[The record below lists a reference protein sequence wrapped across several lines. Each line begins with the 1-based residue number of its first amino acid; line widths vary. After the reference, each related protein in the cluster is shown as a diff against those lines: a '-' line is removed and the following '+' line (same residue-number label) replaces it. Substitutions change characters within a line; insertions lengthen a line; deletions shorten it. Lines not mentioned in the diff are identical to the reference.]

1 MTRWNGPCKS
11 RRTWEGIIQDLG
23 NCQGAGANNPWEEAV
38 QEVYDIEVSM
48 MVEELLRAHMENYYT
63 ES

>member
-1 MTRWNGPCKS
+1 MTRWNSPCKS
-11 RRTWEGIIQDLG
+11 RRTREVIFQDFW
-23 NCQGAGANNPWEEAV
+23 NCQGVGANNPWEEAV

>member
-1 MTRWNGPCKS
+1 MTRWNSPCKS
-11 RRTWEGIIQDLG
+11 RRTWEGIFQDLG
-23 NCQGAGANNPWEEAV
+23 NCQGVGANNPWEEAV